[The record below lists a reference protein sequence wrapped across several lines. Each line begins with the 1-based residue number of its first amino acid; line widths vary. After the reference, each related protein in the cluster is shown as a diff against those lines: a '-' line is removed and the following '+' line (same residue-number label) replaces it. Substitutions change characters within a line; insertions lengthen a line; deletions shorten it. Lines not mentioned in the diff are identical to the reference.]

1 MTERSFRL
9 VIGIWLVL
17 ALLAAVPFASY
28 VLMGVLLFEAITNWR
43 IPILWARFSHNPSAS
58 AVAPRVAVESLIP
71 FEAERALRLIIV
83 LFMGFSLFLAPDLL
97 WWLPWFVAFALIG
110 AGLSGICPM
119 VSALRWV
126 GMR

>member
-1 MTERSFRL
+1 MTERNFRL
-9 VIGIWLVL
+9 LIGIWLVL
-17 ALLAAVPFASY
+17 ALLAALPVASY
-28 VLMGVLLFEAITNWR
+28 VLMGLLLFESVTNWR
-43 IPILWARFSHNPSAS
+43 VPILWARFAHNPQVAAPVSA
-58 AVAPRVAVESLIP
+58 PVESVIP

-83 LFMGFSLFLAPDLL
+83 VFIGLSMFLAPELL

-119 VSALRWV
+119 VSALRWM